1 MECAKPTIRKHRGGR
16 GKTCT
21 YNIRA
26 TASTVSGYWLGIS
39 ATCAD
44 LDASGSFSSP
54 QKTPNHH
61 AIVRNSAAIATWLA
75 MNAVFFHPL
84 PVKDPARL
92 VEIFTL
98 DQRKIFG
105 SNTNVLPTS
114 FPNAQDIQQRA
125 QSFSGVAIYEAFAT
139 PVSVTVN
146 GQPNQYFA
154 QLSSGNY
161 FDVLGV
167 RAQLGRTFR
176 PEEDRTA
183 GAGPVVVLSHGFWER
198 TFGAN
203 PAVIGQNVLV
213 NGQGFTIIGVTPK
226 GFQGTSVIGGP
237 DMWVP
242 ISMHDQILT
251 GFAKQLFNE
260 RRFLGY
266 NAVARLKDGA
276 RPEQAKAELQAIASD
291 LETAFPLA
299 NKGRTFTLQPLLEA
313 SINPNQRAQFKRAG
327 IMLMAVVGIVLVIAC
342 FNIANLLLSRAAGR
356 KREMSIRV
364 AIGASRKRVIT
375 QLLTEAMVLAIAG
388 GSLGLGLALVGR
400 DIMWR
405 FRPPQLPADG
415 MDLSLDWHVLAFTFA
430 VAIGTGLIFGLAP
443 ALQSSRPDLVS
454 ELKERAGGDLRK
466 GSRFSVRDVLI
477 SLQVAVCLIALV
489 GAGLF
494 LISLRNAHE
503 MNPGFDTHNLAML
516 SFDVGALNYE
526 PARAKE
532 FARRALEAA
541 QNTPGVRAAALSNA
555 VPLFN
560 GGFGRTLFRE
570 GEDST
575 NGQSG
580 HVAQYCVVSPEYLST
595 MGIPM
600 VRGQGFDG
608 SVRED
613 TPRAA
618 IINETAARQ
627 IWPNEDPIGKR
638 FKFFRDAD
646 YSKVIGI
653 VHDSTYNN
661 LGEEPV
667 PYMYVALVQNPSAAL
682 TLFFRTEG
690 DPRTVLNT
698 VRSRI
703 QEMDRNLPITN
714 VWPIG
719 EVISQS
725 LWASSFGASLL
736 TVFAMIAM
744 ALCAVGIYGVVGYS
758 VGQRIREFG
767 IRLALGAQPSD
778 VLMMVLKQSAVIM
791 GAGLIAGL
799 VAAFLLARLIVTFL
813 YGVNTNSPLAFL
825 AMALVLAA
833 VGMFASYIPARRA
846 AKVDPMVALH
856 YE

>member
-1 MECAKPTIRKHRGGR
+1 MRSVARLLIHQEHVFQLSSSGEPMNNIGQDIRYALRSLRKSPAFAVIAIL
-16 GKTCT
+16 TL
-21 YNIRA
+21 A
-26 TASTVSGYWLGIS
+26 LGIG
-39 ATCAD
+39 ANT
-44 LDASGSFSSP
+44 
-54 QKTPNHH
+54 
-61 AIVRNSAAIATWLA
+61 AIFTVV
-75 MNAVFFHPL
+75 NAVFFHPL
-84 PVKDPARL
+84 PVKDAAQL
-92 VEIFTL
+92 MEIFTI

-105 SNTNVLPTS
+105 SASNVLPTS

-125 QSFSGVAIYEAFAT
+125 QSFSGITVYESFAGT
-139 PVSVTVN
+139 VSMTVN

-154 QLSSGNY
+154 QLSSGNF

-167 RAQLGRTFR
+167 HAQLGRTFR
-176 PEEDRTA
+176 LEEDR
-183 GAGPVVVLSHGFWER
+183 GNGSGPVVVLSHGFWER
-198 TFGAN
+198 VFAAN
-203 PAVIGQNVLV
+203 PGVIGQSVLL

-226 GFQGTSVIGGP
+226 GFQGTAVIGGP
-237 DMWVP
+237 DMFVP
-242 ISMHDQILT
+242 MSMHDQILT
-251 GFAKQLFNE
+251 GFTKQLFNE
-260 RRFLGY
+260 RRFLGFS
-266 NAVARLKDGA
+266 AVGRLKDGA

-299 NKGRTFTLQPLLEA
+299 NKGRTFTLQPLLES

-342 FNIANLLLSRAAGR
+342 FNIANLLLARAAGR
-356 KREMSIRV
+356 KREISIRV
-364 AIGASRKRVIT
+364 AIGASRSRVIT

-388 GSLGLGLALVGR
+388 GALGFGLALAGR
-400 DIMWR
+400 DLMWR

-415 MDLSLDWHVLAFTFA
+415 MDLSLDWHVMAFTFA
-430 VAIGTGLIFGLAP
+430 VAIGTGLIFGLVP

-466 GSRFSVRDVLI
+466 GRRFNVRDILI

-503 MNPGFDTHNLAML
+503 MDTGFDTTNLAML

-532 FARRALEAA
+532 FERRVLEAA
-541 QNTPGVRAAALSNA
+541 QSTPGVKAATLSNTI
-555 VPLFN
+555 PLFF

-570 GEDST
+570 GQDSS

-580 HVAQYCVVSPEYLST
+580 HVAQISVVSPEYLPT

-638 FKFFRDAD
+638 FKFFRDTD
-646 YSKVIGI
+646 LTKVIGI

-661 LGEEPV
+661 LGEEPRPYIYV
-667 PYMYVALVQNPSAAL
+667 PLVQNPNAAL

-690 DPRTVLNT
+690 NPRTVLST
-698 VRSRI
+698 MRSRI

-767 IRLALGAQPSD
+767 IRLALGAQPRD
-778 VLMMVLKQSAVIM
+778 VLLMVLKQSAVIM
-791 GAGLIAGL
+791 GAGLVAGL

-833 VGMFASYIPARRA
+833 VGVFASYIPARRA
-846 AKVDPMVALH
+846 ARVDPMLALH

>member
-1 MECAKPTIRKHRGGR
+1 MNNIGQDIRYALRSLRKSPAFALIAIL
-16 GKTCT
+16 TL
-21 YNIRA
+21 A
-26 TASTVSGYWLGIS
+26 LGIG
-39 ATCAD
+39 ANT
-44 LDASGSFSSP
+44 
-54 QKTPNHH
+54 
-61 AIVRNSAAIATWLA
+61 AIFTVV
-75 MNAVFFHPL
+75 NAVFFHPL

-92 VEIFTL
+92 MEIFTT

-105 SNTNVLPTS
+105 ATANTVLPTS

-125 QSFSGVAIYEAFAT
+125 QSFSGITIYQSFAS
-139 PVSVTVN
+139 PVSMTVN

-154 QLSSGNY
+154 QLSAGNF

-176 PEEDRTA
+176 PEEDR
-183 GAGPVVVLSHGFWER
+183 GNGSGPVVVLSHGFWER
-198 TFGAN
+198 SFGAN
-203 PAVIGQNVLV
+203 PGVIGQSVLL

-226 GFQGTSVIGGP
+226 GFQGTAVIGGP
-237 DMWVP
+237 DMFVP
-242 ISMHDQILT
+242 MSMHDQILT
-251 GFAKQLFNE
+251 GFTKQLFTE
-260 RRFLGY
+260 RRFLGFS
-266 NAVARLKDGA
+266 VVGRLKDGA
-276 RPEQAKAELQAIASD
+276 RPEQAKAELQSIASD

-299 NKGRTFTLQPLLEA
+299 NKGRTFTLQPLLES
-313 SINPNQRAQFKRAG
+313 SINPNQRAQFQRAG
-327 IMLMAVVGIVLVIAC
+327 VMLMAVVGIVLVIAC
-342 FNIANLLLSRAAGR
+342 FNIANLLLARAAGR
-356 KREMSIRV
+356 KREISIRV
-364 AIGASRKRVIT
+364 AIGASRSRVIT
-375 QLLTEAMVLAIAG
+375 QLLTEALVLAIAG

-400 DIMWR
+400 DLMWR

-443 ALQSSRPDLVS
+443 ALQSSRPDLVT

-466 GSRFSVRDVLI
+466 ASRFNVRDVLI

-503 MNPGFDTHNLAML
+503 MDPGFDTHNLGML

-532 FARRALEAA
+532 FERRALEAA
-541 QNTPGVRAAALSNA
+541 QSAPGVKAATLSNT
-555 VPLFN
+555 VPLFF

-570 GEDST
+570 GQDSS

-580 HVAQYCVVSPEYLST
+580 HVAQISVVSPEYLPT

-600 VRGQGFDG
+600 VRGQSFDG
-608 SVRED
+608 TVRED

-638 FKFFRDAD
+638 FKFFRDTELTQ
-646 YSKVIGI
+646 VIGI
-653 VHDSTYNN
+653 VHDSSYNN
-661 LGEEPV
+661 LGEDPR
-667 PYMYVALVQNPSAAL
+667 PYMYVPLVQNPNAAL

-698 VRSRI
+698 MRSRI

-767 IRLALGAQPSD
+767 IRLALGAQPRD

-791 GAGLIAGL
+791 GAGLVAGL

-833 VGMFASYIPARRA
+833 VGVLASYIPARRA
-846 AKVDPMVALH
+846 ARVDPMVALH

>member
-1 MECAKPTIRKHRGGR
+1 MTNIAQDIRYALRNLRK
-16 GKTCT
+16 
-21 YNIRA
+21 
-26 TASTVSGYWLGIS
+26 
-39 ATCAD
+39 
-44 LDASGSFSSP
+44 SP
-54 QKTPNHH
+54 
-61 AIVRNSAAIATWLA
+61 AFAAIAVITLA
-75 MNAVFFHPL
+75 LGIGANTAIFTVVNAVFFHPI

-105 SNTNVLPTS
+105 AANNNVLPNS
-114 FPNAQDIQQRA
+114 FPNAQDVQQRA
-125 QSFSGVAIYEAFAT
+125 QSFSGVTVYESFTT
-139 PVSVTVN
+139 PVSMTVN

-167 RAQLGRTFR
+167 HAQLGRTFR
-176 PEEDRTA
+176 PEEDRTD

-198 TFGAN
+198 VFASN
-203 PAVIGQNVLV
+203 PNVIGQSVLL
-213 NGQGFTIIGVTPK
+213 NGQGFTIICVAPK

-237 DMWVP
+237 DMWIP
-242 ISMHDQILT
+242 MSMHDQILNGLNKT
-251 GFAKQLFNE
+251 FFNE
-260 RRFLGY
+260 RRFLGFS
-266 NAVARLKDGA
+266 AVARLKPEVRA
-276 RPEQAKAELQAIASD
+276 EQAKAELKAIASD

-299 NKGRTFTLQPLLEA
+299 NKGRTFTLQPLLES
-313 SINPNQRAQFKRAG
+313 SIAANQRDQFNRAG
-327 IMLMAVVGIVLVIAC
+327 VMMMAVVGIVLLIAC
-342 FNIANLLLSRAAGR
+342 FNIANLLLARAAGR

-364 AIGASRKRVIT
+364 AIGASRSRIIT

-388 GSLGLGLALVGR
+388 GALGLGLALAGR
-400 DIMWR
+400 DMMWR

-466 GSRFSVRDVLI
+466 GTRFNVRDILI

-503 MNPGFDTHNLAML
+503 MDTGFDTHNLGML

-532 FARRALEAA
+532 FERRALEAA
-541 QNTPGVRAAALSNA
+541 QSTPGVREAALANT

-580 HVAQYCVVSPEYLST
+580 HVAQVSVGSPEYLST
-595 MGIPM
+595 MDIPM
-600 VRGQGFDG
+600 VRGQSFDG

-613 TPRAA
+613 TPRAT

-638 FKFFRDAD
+638 FKFFRDTD
-646 YSKVIGI
+646 YTKVIGI
-653 VHDSTYNN
+653 VKDSTYNA
-661 LGEEPV
+661 LGEQPR
-667 PYMYVALVQNPSAAL
+667 PYMYVSLVQNPNAAL

-698 VRSRI
+698 LRSRI

-767 IRLALGAQPSD
+767 IRLALGAQPRD
-778 VLMMVLKQSAVIM
+778 VLLMVLKQSTVIL
-791 GAGLIAGL
+791 GAGL
-799 VAAFLLARLIVTFL
+799 VAGLVLAFLSARFIVTFL

-833 VGMFASYIPARRA
+833 VGVLASYIPARRA

>member
-1 MECAKPTIRKHRGGR
+1 MSNIGQDIRFALRSLRKSPAFAVIAVL
-16 GKTCT
+16 TL
-21 YNIRA
+21 A
-26 TASTVSGYWLGIS
+26 LGIG
-39 ATCAD
+39 ANT
-44 LDASGSFSSP
+44 
-54 QKTPNHH
+54 
-61 AIVRNSAAIATWLA
+61 AIFTVV
-75 MNAVFFHPL
+75 NAVFFHPL

-125 QSFSGVAIYEAFAT
+125 QSFSGLAIYQSFAT

-146 GQPNQYFA
+146 GQANQYFA

-183 GAGPVVVLSHGFWER
+183 GADPVVVLSHGFWER

-213 NGQGFTIIGVTPK
+213 NGQGFTIIGVTAK

-276 RPEQAKAELQAIASD
+276 HPEQAKAELQAIASD